1 MPATRLFPA
10 DWLDVGSYQDV
21 PLGLLKTGKESEVH
35 LVARTGTSKT
45 ALLAEKRFKAWDRR
59 SFRDD
64 STYRGVWG
72 QGTRRES
79 RAMRKNTRYGHVA
92 VHARWIAHEWDT
104 LVRLKVFSL
113 ERYIVERKERLR
125 GLDPNR
131 DAAAYD
137 ALFEELLEL
146 EKTKRAI
153 ATGSLGTT
161 VPSATPLIL
170 TAHVSGTPMPTGSV
184 SFSDSLTALPS
195 NRALTNGAVSI
206 NVNSLPLGTNTIT
219 ASYSG
224 DPTYA
229 PATGSLTI
237 TVTEQPNDKFLIH
250 LYTDMLGQQ
259 DASGEAY
266 WASQMAKGQPRPSV
280 AFAFTQTLN
289 YDNAV
294 VAQLY
299 QSIMQRPASGDP
311 SGANF
316 WANQLRLGSTPE
328 RIAASMV
335 ASDERFA
342 SPSFGNN
349 TLDTFIAATYQ
360 ALLGRSDLGDPGA
373 AYWHNFLITG
383 GPRWQMTLDFVSGP
397 EWAGVTVKNMY
408 TKFHLGTPDSGSLNY
423 WAGQVMAGMH
433 DDQLAAQLTGSQQY
447 YDWTQSH

>member
-1 MPATRLFPA
+1 MAQFGQISARGRAMLLILA
-10 DWLDVGSYQDV
+10 VGA
-21 PLGLLKTGKESEVH
+21 GAMGAG
-35 LVARTGTSKT
+35 VARSLAPASAAG
-45 ALLAEKRFKAWDRR
+45 ALSVQL
-59 SFRDD
+59 
-64 STYRGVWG
+64 T
-72 QGTRRES
+72 T
-79 RAMRKNTRYGHVA
+79 NTPTVVTGHVA
-92 VHARWIAHEWDT
+92 NLTARVLNGGTAPT
-104 LVRLKVFSL
+104 GSVTFSL
-113 ERYIVERKERLR
+113 DGAAITPASAGTKNLTAGKNSVAANFTMNSVGTHQFTARYTGSAGTATSAPLTVNVVQA
-125 GLDPNR
+125 GTGT
-131 DAAAYD
+131 ASV
-137 ALFEELLEL
+137 
-146 EKTKRAI
+146 TI
-153 ATGSLGTT
+153 ASSLGTT

>member
-1 MPATRLFPA
+1 MAQFGQISARGRATLLILA
-10 DWLDVGSYQDV
+10 VGA
-21 PLGLLKTGKESEVH
+21 GAMGAG
-35 LVARTGTSKT
+35 VARSLAPASAAG
-45 ALLAEKRFKAWDRR
+45 ALTVQL
-59 SFRDD
+59 
-64 STYRGVWG
+64 T
-72 QGTRRES
+72 T
-79 RAMRKNTRYGHVA
+79 NTPTVVAGHVA
-92 VHARWIAHEWDT
+92 NLTARVLNGGTAPT
-104 LVRLKVFSL
+104 GSVTFSL
-113 ERYIVERKERLR
+113 DGAAITPASVGTKNLTGGKNSVSANFTMNNVGTHQFTARYT
-125 GLDPNR
+125 GSAGT
-131 DAAAYD
+131 AASAPLNVNVVQ
-137 ALFEELLEL
+137 AG
-146 EKTKRAI
+146 TGAATVTI
-153 ATGSLGTT
+153 ASSLGTT
-161 VPSATPLIL
+161 VPSATPLTL
-170 TAHVSGTPMPTGSV
+170 TAHVNGAPVPTGSV
-184 SFSDSLTALPS
+184 SFTDSLTPLPS

-206 NVNSLPLGTNTIT
+206 SVNSLPLGTNTIT

-224 DPTYA
+224 DPAYA
-229 PATGSLTI
+229 PATGTLTI

-250 LYTDMLGQQ
+250 LYNDMLGQQ

-280 AFAFTQTLN
+280 AFAFTQTMN

-349 TLDTFIAATYQ
+349 NIDTFIAATYQ
-360 ALLGRSDLGDPGA
+360 ALLGRSDNGDPGA

-383 GPRWQMTLDFVSGP
+383 GPRWQLTLDFVSGP

-408 TKFHLGTPDSGSLNY
+408 TKFHLGTPDPSSLNY

-433 DDQLAAQLTGSQQY
+433 DDQLAAQLAGSQQY
-447 YDWTQSH
+447 YDWTQSN

>member
-1 MPATRLFPA
+1 MAQFGQISARGRVMLLILA
-10 DWLDVGSYQDV
+10 VGA
-21 PLGLLKTGKESEVH
+21 GAMGAG
-35 LVARTGTSKT
+35 VARSLAPASAAG
-45 ALLAEKRFKAWDRR
+45 ALSVQL
-59 SFRDD
+59 
-64 STYRGVWG
+64 T
-72 QGTRRES
+72 T
-79 RAMRKNTRYGHVA
+79 NTPTVVTGHVA
-92 VHARWIAHEWDT
+92 NLTARVLNGGTAPT
-104 LVRLKVFSL
+104 GSVTFSL
-113 ERYIVERKERLR
+113 DGAAITPASAGTKNLTAGKNSVAANFTMNSAGAHQFTARYTGSAGTATSAPLNVNVVQA
-125 GLDPNR
+125 GTGT
-131 DAAAYD
+131 ASV
-137 ALFEELLEL
+137 
-146 EKTKRAI
+146 TI
-153 ATGSLGTT
+153 ASSLGTT
-161 VPSATPLIL
+161 VPSATPLTL
-170 TAHVSGTPMPTGSV
+170 TAHVSGTPVPTGSV

-206 NVNSLPLGTNTIT
+206 SVNSLPLGTNTIT

-447 YDWTQSH
+447 YDGTQSP